1 MSQNKRSAI
10 KLAIANQI
18 KITSSKRNQIPA
30 TVKTAK
36 TKTNMNKNGNETID
50 YTLYNKNV
58 NLLIHKN
65 ICLIANIHSFSSL
78 IFDFLEKTD
87 ILR

>member
-1 MSQNKRSAI
+1 MNEI
-10 KLAIANQI
+10 
-18 KITSSKRNQIPA
+18 SSKRKPIPA

-36 TKTNMNKNGNETID
+36 TKTNMNRNGNDTIG

-65 ICLIANIHSFSSL
+65 NCLIVNIDSFSSL
-78 IFDFLEKTD
+78 IFDFLEKTG